1 MRRTELAGSAG
12 IGPCPARSGCLAR
25 SGRLA
30 ARWPLAAGVAAG
42 VAADALLGD
51 PRRGHPVA
59 VFGRAAQAALDR
71 VYADSRV
78 RGVMYAAGCVVPVMA
93 SAAMADQFSKR
104 RPWARLVLTATT
116 TWAVTG
122 AASLASEAERI
133 QTALES
139 GDLPA
144 ARAVLPSLCGRDPG
158 GLGEAEMARAV
169 IESVAENTSDGAVA
183 PLLWGAVAGPG
194 GLAAYRAVNT
204 LDSMVGYRSPRY
216 ARFGWASARLD
227 DAANWVPAR
236 LTGLLAVACAPVA
249 GGSPAAAWR
258 AMSTYGRR
266 HPSPNAGRCEAAFA
280 GALGVRLGGTHAYDG
295 VTENRPWLGDGRVP
309 GPADIGR
316 AVRLSRAVTVAATG
330 IAALVSLWQPGGRSG
345 RLSGGGHRSVCGALL
360 RLRPRRIC
368 LAATACRLLAC
379 RATGAAA
386 LPLTWWGC
394 LPAQR

>member
-1 MRRTELAGSAG
+1 MRHAEPAGSAAV
-12 IGPCPARSGCLAR
+12 GPCPARPCWLAR
-25 SGRLA
+25 SGRLP
-30 ARWPLAAGVAAG
+30 ARWPLAGGIVAGI
-42 VAADALLGD
+42 AADALLGD

-59 VFGRAAQAALDR
+59 VFGRAAQALQDR

-78 RGVMYAAGCVVPVMA
+78 RGVMYAAGCVLPVMTA
-93 SAAMADQFSKR
+93 AAMADQLSKR
-104 RPWARLVLTATT
+104 QPWARLVLTATT

-133 QTALES
+133 RAALEA
-139 GDLPA
+139 GDLAA
-144 ARAVLPSLCGRDPG
+144 ARAVLPSLCGRDPT
-158 GLGEAEMARAV
+158 GLDEAEVARAV

-216 ARFGWASARLD
+216 ERFGWTSARLD
-227 DAANWVPAR
+227 DVANWVPAR

-258 AMSTYGRR
+258 AMRTYGPR

-280 GALGVRLGGTHAYDG
+280 GALGIRLGGTNAYDG
-295 VTENRPWLGDGRVP
+295 VTENRPWLGDGRIP

-316 AVRLSRAVTVAATG
+316 AIRLSRAVTIAATG
-330 IAALVSLWQPGGRSG
+330 IAALTAMILQEMTGSGVSCAGSASAPVRGRARDNGDAGGMVT
-345 RLSGGGHRSVCGALL
+345 LD
-360 RLRPRRIC
+360 I
-368 LAATACRLLAC
+368 
-379 RATGAAA
+379 
-386 LPLTWWGC
+386 
-394 LPAQR
+394 

>member
-1 MRRTELAGSAG
+1 MRRVEPAGSAAV
-12 IGPCPARSGCLAR
+12 ARHPAR
-25 SGRLA
+25 SGRLS
-30 ARWPLAAGVAAG
+30 ARRQLAGGIVAGV
-42 VAADALLGD
+42 VADALLGD

-59 VFGRAAQAALDR
+59 LFGRAAQAVQDC

-93 SAAMADQFSKR
+93 AAAMADQLSKR
-104 RPWARLVLTATT
+104 RPRARLVLTATT

-122 AASLASEAERI
+122 AASLASEAGSIRA
-133 QTALES
+133 ALEA
-139 GDLPA
+139 GDLAA
-144 ARAVLPSLCGRDPG
+144 ARAALPSLCGRDPG
-158 GLGEAEMARAV
+158 RLGEAEMARAV

-227 DAANWVPAR
+227 DVASWVPAR

-258 AMSTYGRR
+258 AMRRYGRR

-280 GALGVRLGGTHAYDG
+280 GALGIRLGGTSAYDG

-316 AVRLSRAVTVAATG
+316 AVRLSRAVTIAATG
-330 IAALVSLWQPGGRSG
+330 IAALVSLGQPGDRSG
-345 RLSGGGHRSVCGALL
+345 RAPAPPAAHRCH
-360 RLRPRRIC
+360 R
-368 LAATACRLLAC
+368 
-379 RATGAAA
+379 
-386 LPLTWWGC
+386 
-394 LPAQR
+394 

>member
-1 MRRTELAGSAG
+1 MRRTEPAGSAAAG
-12 IGPCPARSGCLAR
+12 ACPARSGWLAS
-25 SGRLA
+25 SGRLP
-30 ARWPLAAGVAAG
+30 ARWPQACGIVAG

-59 VFGRAAQAALDR
+59 VFGRAAQALQDR

-78 RGVMYAAGCVVPVMA
+78 SGAMYAAGCVAPVLA
-93 SAAMADQFSKR
+93 AAAMADRLSKR
-104 RPWARLVLTATT
+104 RPRARLVLTATA

-133 QTALES
+133 RAALDA

-158 GLGEAEMARAV
+158 RLGNAEMARAV

-227 DAANWVPAR
+227 DVANWAPAR

-249 GGSPAAAWR
+249 GGSPLAAWR
-258 AMSTYGRR
+258 AMRTYGPR

-280 GALGVRLGGTHAYDG
+280 GALGIRLGGTNAYDG

-316 AVRLSRAVTVAATG
+316 AVRLSRAVTIAATG
-330 IAALVSLWQPGGRSG
+330 IAALASIILQQMTNTAVSCPGPASAPVR
-345 RLSGGGHRSVCGALL
+345 GGARDKGGDGTTLD
-360 RLRPRRIC
+360 I
-368 LAATACRLLAC
+368 
-379 RATGAAA
+379 
-386 LPLTWWGC
+386 
-394 LPAQR
+394 